1 MDNIGYY
8 LYIGSAIGLLLGFAF
23 ICRHDIMWTIE
34 HTIIGSIKQSIKSRK
49 EKKEQYLKSKDVVM
63 NKSFKCG
70 KNIYLLQYTG
80 LNSKDI
86 IDFIYYFTK
95 CMYIKSNDWDKLIL
109 AYPSDKY
116 NYVYLDL
123 NCNDYI
129 AWCDNKI
136 ERIRENELSN
146 FYKERNITVDNNKQI
161 VVHIIRCTNNNV
173 EDVIRFL
180 EDHGIRVVKT
190 KTSESTKII
199 DICIG
204 DEEPYLYLSV
214 NKDLYIVSATE
225 EVFSPGKYH
234 LDSRSSDNTEWKT
247 YFNMSNASIVNM
259 RTMFRPDVIVM
270 NSNYSELDD
279 MVRKVFTDYDGKVI

>member
-1 MDNIGYY
+1 MTY
-8 LYIGSAIGLLLGFAF
+8 LYIGLIAGFVISFAV
-23 ICRHDIMWTIE
+23 IYRYDIMCTIK
-34 HTIIGSIKQSIKSRK
+34 HMINSIKNAIESHK

-63 NKSFKCG
+63 NKAIKCG
-70 KNIYLLQYTG
+70 KNTYLLQYTG

-95 CMYIKSNDWDKLIL
+95 CVYIKSNGWYKLIL
-109 AYPSDKY
+109 TYPSDKY

-123 NCNDYI
+123 NYNDYI

-146 FYKERNITVDNNKQI
+146 FYKERNITVDNNKHI

-173 EDVIRFL
+173 KDVIGFL

-190 KTSESTKII
+190 KTSESTEII

-204 DEEPYLYLSV
+204 DEKPYLYLSV

-247 YFNMSNASIVNM
+247 YFNVSNVSIVNM

-270 NSNYSELDD
+270 NSNYNELDD
-279 MVRKVFTDYDGKVI
+279 MIKKVFTDYDGKVI